1 MAAFGS
7 FALLIALA
15 LAAYNLLA
23 GALALRLIA
32 TGQPARISPERLAD
46 TARRAG
52 IASFVAVTAAAFALI
67 WSVFTNDF
75 SITYIMEHSNRALPG
90 PYKFSAL
97 WSGQEGSL
105 LLWAWLL
112 AAYGFVLRLTH
123 KTDVKLYAYAGTILA
138 AIQAFFLMILCFA
151 APPFALYQGAVP
163 DDGNGLNPLLQYPEM
178 VIHPPMLY
186 LGYVGFSVP
195 FCFALGALMMRYPG
209 EKWIKVTRIWTMVTW
224 LFLTCGIFLGMH
236 WAYAVLGWGG
246 YWGWDPVENASFM
259 PWLTGTAFLHSVMMQ
274 EKKGMM
280 KSWNVWLIF
289 STFLLTL
296 LGTLLT
302 RAGLVSSVHAFA
314 QSSIGTWFVVFMGIV
329 LAVCIFT
336 YVLQRSHLKSEHHL
350 ESLVSRESSFLFN
363 NLVLLTACF
372 VILWGTL
379 FPIISEYVVGNKVTV
394 GAPFYNRVAVPIGIF
409 LLFLTGVGPL
419 LPWRA
424 TSFRSIRRNFVLPS
438 IALWSTVIVCLAVGV
453 RPWKD
458 GALDQGNFYALVAFA
473 VSAGVMTAILSEFF
487 RGAGVISKQTGRNL
501 ITSTWLLTRRN
512 TRRYGGYIIHIGVVI
527 IVIGLSGS
535 AFNRNIEGEMSLHDK
550 MSIGPY
556 TLENVGATQDTN
568 ANYNSEYAQLD
579 VYKDGKKQFQM
590 TPEKRVYL
598 ASEQPQT
605 MVAIHSVPEWDLYVV
620 YEGTN
625 PDSGQPIIKAF
636 LNPLVG
642 WIWAGLVILVW
653 GTAIALVPSLSPAT
667 AAVRVPARSA
677 PTEPAF
683 KGGLV

>member
-1 MAAFGS
+1 
-7 FALLIALA
+7 
-15 LAAYNLLA
+15 
-23 GALALRLIA
+23 
-32 TGQPARISPERLAD
+32 
-46 TARRAG
+46 
-52 IASFVAVTAAAFALI
+52 
-67 WSVFTNDF
+67 
-75 SITYIMEHSNRALPG
+75 
-90 PYKFSAL
+90 
-97 WSGQEGSL
+97 
-105 LLWAWLL
+105 
-112 AAYGFVLRLTH
+112 
-123 KTDVKLYAYAGTILA
+123 
-138 AIQAFFLMILCFA
+138 
-151 APPFALYQGAVP
+151 
-163 DDGNGLNPLLQYPEM
+163 
-178 VIHPPMLY
+178 
-186 LGYVGFSVP
+186 
-195 FCFALGALMMRYPG
+195 
-209 EKWIKVTRIWTMVTW
+209 
-224 LFLTCGIFLGMH
+224 MH

-336 YVLQRSHLKSEHHL
+336 YVLQRSHLQSEHHL

-379 FPIISEYVVGNKVTV
+379 FPILSEYVVGNKVTV
-394 GAPFYNRVAVPIGIF
+394 GAPFYNRVAIPIGLF

-424 TSFRSIRRNFVLPS
+424 TSFRSIRRNFVLPV
-438 IALWSTVIVCLAVGV
+438 IALWATVIVCLAVGV

-458 GALDQGNFYALVAFA
+458 GAFDQGNFYALVAFA
-473 VSAGVMTAILSEFF
+473 LAAGVMTAILSEFL
-487 RGAGVISKQTGRNL
+487 RGAGVIARQTRRN
-501 ITSTWLLTRRN
+501 IFVGIWLLTRRN
-512 TRRYGGYIIHIGVVI
+512 TRRYGGYIIHIGVVV
-527 IVIGLSGS
+527 IVIGLAGS
-535 AFNRNIEGEMSLHDK
+535 AFNRNVESEMALHDRI
-550 MSIGPY
+550 SIGPY
-556 TLENVGATQDTN
+556 TLECAGFTQDSN
-568 ANYNSEYAQLD
+568 LNYNSEYALLD

-605 MVAIHSVPEWDLYVV
+605 MVAIHSVPSWDLYVV

-642 WIWAGLVILVW
+642 WIWAGLVVLVF
-653 GTAIALVPSLSPAT
+653 GTLVALFPSLKPA
-667 AAVRVPARSA
+667 AQR
-677 PTEPAF
+677 
-683 KGGLV
+683 GGQ

>member
-15 LAAYNLLA
+15 LAAYNFSA

-32 TGQPARISPERLAD
+32 AGRPARVSPERLAD

-52 IASFVAVTAAAFALI
+52 ISGFLAITAAAFALV
-67 WSVFTNDF
+67 WSVFNNDF
-75 SITYIMEHSNRALPG
+75 SIAYIVEHSNRALPG
-90 PYKFSAL
+90 AYKFAAL

-112 AAYGFVLRLTH
+112 GTYGFVLRLTH

-138 AIQAFFLMILCFA
+138 GIQVFFLLILNFA
-151 APPFALYQGAVP
+151 APPFALLRGAIP
-163 DDGNGLNPLLQYPEM
+163 NDGNGLNPLLQYPEM

-195 FCFALGALMMRYPG
+195 FAFALAALIMRYPG
-209 EKWIKVTRIWTMVTW
+209 EKWIKITRVWTLVTW
-224 LFLTCGIFLGMH
+224 LFLTAGIFLGMH

-259 PWLTGTAFLHSVMMQ
+259 PWLTGTAFMHSVMMQ

-314 QSSIGTWFVVFMGIV
+314 QSSIGTWFMIFMGIV
-329 LAVCIFT
+329 IAVCTFAYI
-336 YVLQRSHLKSEHHL
+336 LNRDHLKSEQQL

-379 FPIISEYVVGNKVTV
+379 FPILSEYVQGSKVTV
-394 GAPFYNRVAVPIGIF
+394 GAPFYNRVAVPIGLF

-424 TSFRSIRRNFVLPS
+424 TSLKSIKRNFVLPV
-438 IALWSTVIVCLAVGV
+438 IALWATVIVCFAAGAN
-453 RPWKD
+453 PWK
-458 GALDQGNFYALVAFA
+458 GGEFSSGNFYALVAFA
-473 VSAGVMTAILSEFF
+473 ISAAVLTAIISEFL
-487 RGAGVISKQTGRNL
+487 RGAGVIAKQSGRN
-501 ITSTWLLTRRN
+501 IAAATWVLTRRN
-512 TRRYGGYIIHIGVVI
+512 TRRYGGYIIHIGVVM
-527 IVIGLSGS
+527 VVVGLAGA
-535 AFNRNIEGEMSLHDK
+535 AFNTTEERELALHDR

-556 TLENVGATQDTN
+556 ILEQVGATQDSN
-568 ANYNSEYAQLD
+568 DNYNSEYAMLD
-579 VYKDGKKQFQM
+579 VYKGGQKQFQM

-598 ASEQPQT
+598 ASQQPQT
-605 MVAIHSVPEWDLYVV
+605 MVAIHSVPSWDLYVV

-625 PDSGQPIIKAF
+625 PDTGQPIIKAF

-642 WIWAGLVILVW
+642 WIWAGLAIMIF
-653 GTAIALVPSLSPAT
+653 GTFIALVPALTPQT
-667 AAVRVPARSA
+667 AALRVPAPSA
-677 PTEPAF
+677 VPVLKE
-683 KGGLV
+683 GD